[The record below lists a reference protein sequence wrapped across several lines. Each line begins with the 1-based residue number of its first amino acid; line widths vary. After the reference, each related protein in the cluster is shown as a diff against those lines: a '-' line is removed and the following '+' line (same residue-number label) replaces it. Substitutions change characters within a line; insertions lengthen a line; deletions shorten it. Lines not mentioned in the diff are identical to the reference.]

1 MTMTSCCSFT
11 SASFP
16 RACVG
21 SRTLS
26 AAASHPHTIA
36 GTRCPRCS
44 PRCVCASASTH
55 CGVCVLRRTLLDELD
70 RVYGWAA
77 AEVSAMACLERWR
90 DGRNCAG
97 GETQGLHGW
106 GAGELQQDSP
116 EREHEDE
123 GEEEGNGHHDT
134 TPLPFPLCTP
144 SPTRIFRGFSTHRR
158 HRKSCTLWLGEGCGE
173 GCGSLVWI
181 ERGCRDGKNSR
192 RSFPPCGLAVSV
204 ATDGT
209 L

>member
-44 PRCVCASASTH
+44 PHCVCASASTH
-55 CGVCVLRRTLLDELD
+55 CGVCVLRRTLLGELD

-77 AEVSAMACLERWR
+77 AEVSEMACLERWR

-97 GETQGLHGW
+97 
-106 GAGELQQDSP
+106 GELQQDSP

-134 TPLPFPLCTP
+134 TPSPFPLCTP
-144 SPTRIFRGFSTHRR
+144 SPTRTFRGFSTHRR

-173 GCGSLVWI
+173 G
-181 ERGCRDGKNSR
+181 DGKNSR
-192 RSFPPCGLAVSV
+192 RSFPPCSLAVSV

-209 L
+209 LF